1 MIPQRQ
7 PRDFNT
13 LRSCTHYNSARSHD
27 VRIEHSNRRV
37 MIALAVVACSTVLVV
52 LGAVVV
58 IVLGRSDSAVP
69 LPVELSGSVVVSD
82 PYRIRSAIE
91 VMLEVGWT
99 DLSAI
104 TARAPRSGADHANIA
119 NIAKV
124 GSALEAMLEVGWT
137 SDLRAITVPA
147 PGVGVG
153 VAGLAE
159 VGFWG

>member
-1 MIPQRQ
+1 
-7 PRDFNT
+7 
-13 LRSCTHYNSARSHD
+13 
-27 VRIEHSNRRV
+27 
-37 MIALAVVACSTVLVV
+37 MIALAVVACSTVLAV

-69 LPVELSGSVVVSD
+69 LPAELSGSVVVGD
-82 PYRIRSAIE
+82 PHRIRSAIE
-91 VMLEVGWT
+91 VMLEAGWT

-104 TARAPRSGADHANIA
+104 TAPAPRSGADHANIANIA

-137 SDLRAITVPA
+137 SDLRATTVPA